1 MHENFR
7 YHIYIMLLL
16 NYPADAKIQY
26 FNKSLNSRRRFL
38 NITFKIYNQSK
49 IAFVNVSV
57 GIKQYVTSSILELSF
72 LNRHN
77 LSLDFNQNH
86 QCQLKLSIPHFNVN
100 LTLFLQI
107 LYIVEFRWSF
117 GVLLY
122 EIATLGKCHPLLPVF
137 FKLFHLSNVM

>member
-1 MHENFR
+1 
-7 YHIYIMLLL
+7 MLLL

-77 LSLDFNQNH
+77 LSLDFN
-86 QCQLKLSIPHFNVN
+86 
-100 LTLFLQI
+100 
-107 LYIVEFRWSF
+107 
-117 GVLLY
+117 
-122 EIATLGKCHPLLPVF
+122 
-137 FKLFHLSNVM
+137 